1 MGYGNWCCH
10 CYNLVCAVVN
20 GDDLDR
26 CKWCK
31 QNSNYH
37 LPPSNFKAANMYGG
51 LNKKE
56 EKSMVVTIIGSLT
69 KKKEMDEIK
78 AFWEQLGAVVNSPGD
93 PEVQKKPLV
102 DIQKTWI
109 KKIEE
114 ADLVVAVPKNVDLT
128 ANGDS
133 KYILEFGEST
143 SYEMAIARRFNK
155 PILFG

>member
-1 MGYGNWCCH
+1 MGYYDIWCPR
-10 CYNLVCAVVN
+10 CYVFVEATQVADLNKCN
-20 GDDLDR
+20 G
-26 CKWCK
+26 CK
-31 QNSNYH
+31 QNSNDH
-37 LPPSNFKAANMYGG
+37 LPPSKFKPGNMYGG

-56 EKSMVVTIIGSLT
+56 EKNMIVTIIGSLR

-78 AFWEQLGAVVNSPGD
+78 AFWERCGAVVNSPGD

-102 DIQKTWI
+102 DIQSTWI
-109 KKIEE
+109 EKIEE
-114 ADLVVAVPKNVDLT
+114 ADLIVAVPKDVALT

-133 KYILEFGEST
+133 KYILEFGEFT